1 MRLSSFAG
9 SDVGRTRS
17 GNEDSYFCGRTV
29 FAVADGLGGHQG
41 GEVASA
47 AAVEPLAD
55 LDGREFATPAEAA
68 EALAGAI
75 AEANTA
81 ILNQAAG
88 NPSLWGMGTTVT
100 AAAAAG
106 DETLQLAHVGD
117 SRAYLLRDGS
127 FEQLTTDHTVVGEL
141 VRRGRLTPAQAAV
154 HPERSILT
162 RAVGLDPASPWTPPT
177 RSTSAPATR
186 SSSAP
191 TASPRRSETPTSP
204 RPCRASPRATP
215 PCGRSSTPPTTTA
228 APTTSPSSCSGSSD
242 AGGGGPAG
250 PARRHPGRPGA
261 VAGGR
266 AGAECQRRPSRR
278 FWLAAGYTNDTRVS
292 RYVRTLA

>member
-9 SDVGRTRS
+9 TDVGRTRS
-17 GNEDSYFCGRTV
+17 GNEDSYVCGRTV

-47 AAVEPLAD
+47 AAVEPLAA
-55 LDGREFATPAEAA
+55 LDSREFATPAEAA

-100 AAAAAG
+100 AAAVAG
-106 DETLQLAHVGD
+106 DEHLQLGHVGD

-127 FEQLTTDHTVVGEL
+127 FDQLTTDHTVVGEL
-141 VRRGRLTPAQAAV
+141 VRRGRLTPAQAAI

-162 RAVGLDPASPWTPPT
+162 RAVGLDPRIPVDTPDPVDLRPSDHILVCWEGLT
-177 RSTSAPATR
+177 VAVPDPDIAEILSNEPDGHAAVRSLID
-186 SSSAP
+186 
-191 TASPRRSETPTSP
+191 TANNN
-204 RPCRASPRATP
+204 
-215 PCGRSSTPPTTTA
+215 
-228 APTTSPSSCSGSSD
+228 
-242 AGGGGPAG
+242 GGPDNIT
-250 PARRHPGRPGA
+250 
-261 VAGGR
+261 VV
-266 AGAECQRRPSRR
+266 
-278 FWLAAGYTNDTRVS
+278 LLRVE
-292 RYVRTLA
+292 

>member
-9 SDVGRTRS
+9 TDVGRTRS

-47 AAVEPLAD
+47 AAVEPLAA
-55 LDGREFATPAEAA
+55 LDGREFATPTEAA

-81 ILNQAAG
+81 ILDQAAG

-100 AAAAAG
+100 VAAVAG
-106 DETLQLAHVGD
+106 GDHLQLAHVGD
-117 SRAYLLRDGS
+117 SRAYLLRGGA

-141 VRRGRLTPAQAAV
+141 VRRGRLTSAQAAV

-162 RAVGLDPASPWTPPT
+162 RAVGLDPRIPVDTPDPVDLRPGDQILLCSDGLT
-177 RSTSAPATR
+177 EAVLDPDVAEILSREPDGHSACRSLID
-186 SSSAP
+186 
-191 TASPRRSETPTSP
+191 TANSN
-204 RPCRASPRATP
+204 
-215 PCGRSSTPPTTTA
+215 
-228 APTTSPSSCSGSSD
+228 
-242 AGGGGPAG
+242 GGPDNIT
-250 PARRHPGRPGA
+250 
-261 VAGGR
+261 VV
-266 AGAECQRRPSRR
+266 
-278 FWLAAGYTNDTRVS
+278 LLRVE
-292 RYVRTLA
+292 